1 MADREHGDVVAFG
14 EGGQRLEDPAHIHH
28 SVRVDAAH
36 VAGDRIND
44 DESYVA
50 DFANRF
56 LKSRK
61 VGAKIEGPA
70 RTIFVGDCT
79 QRMDT
84 GHICTR
90 RVEARPNG
98 VGVTIL
104 SGKDDDVTARR
115 AASVGP
121 SGADRDDRQRGL
133 AARAGARSCVNA
145 LIGICPAELTVAEGV
160 HEPSRWFRRSGKS
173 ATAGTSFFHRP
184 VLCGFCWLRHVKVN
198 LTQLG

>member
-84 GHICTR
+84 GHICTS

-121 SGADRDDRQRGL
+121 SGADRDACSDIKGDLRF
-133 AARAGARSCVNA
+133 
-145 LIGICPAELTVAEGV
+145 P
-160 HEPSRWFRRSGKS
+160 EPSVTGHQRQFCARKMRLKLVRAASTAS
-173 ATAGTSFFHRP
+173 A
-184 VLCGFCWLRHVKVN
+184 VW
-198 LTQLG
+198 QLGLGLDPASTH